1 MTISRQ
7 NLSIIVVSY
16 MSDQVIHNCIDSIP
30 KDIQIIVVDNS
41 SSQKFKENIEKK
53 YDNVQCI
60 LSPRNLG
67 MGPGNNLGLKNT
79 KTDYAFIINPDVI
92 LEEATID
99 EIIYASKELKS
110 FAALAPILNDK
121 NYPNYQLYQKKNIL
135 NESKVPFRV
144 KSVDGF
150 ALVLNLKKL
159 NQLKNFKNFNYFDE
173 NFFLYLENDDLCKRI
188 NDNDE
193 FIYVVPTSKIKHLG
207 ASAVNKKYEYQIE
220 LSRNWHWI
228 WSKFY
233 FNKKHNGF
241 FIAFLDGLPTFLSA
255 VLKSIFY
262 YFLNNKKKDI
272 YYHRMLGYLSA
283 LLGKKSNFRP
293 KINDQ

>member
-1 MTISRQ
+1 
-7 NLSIIVVSY
+7 
-16 MSDQVIHNCIDSIP
+16 
-30 KDIQIIVVDNS
+30 
-41 SSQKFKENIEKK
+41 
-53 YDNVQCI
+53 
-60 LSPRNLG
+60 

-110 FAALAPILNDK
+110 FAALAPILNDE

-207 ASAVNKKYEYQIE
+207 ASAVDKKYEYQIE

-293 KINDQ
+293 KIND

>member
-7 NLSIIVVSY
+7 NLSIVVVSY

-30 KDIQIIVVDNS
+30 SDIQIIVVDNS

-67 MGPGNNLGLKNT
+67 MGPGNNLGLKYT
-79 KTDYAFIINPDVI
+79 KTDFAFIINPDVI
-92 LEEATID
+92 LEETTID

-110 FAALAPILNDK
+110 FAVLAPILNDE
-121 NYPNYQLYQKKNIL
+121 NYPNYQLYQKKDIL
-135 NESKVPFRV
+135 SESKVPFRV

-173 NFFLYLENDDLCKRI
+173 NFFLSLFK
-188 NDNDE
+188 
-193 FIYVVPTSKIKHLG
+193 
-207 ASAVNKKYEYQIE
+207 NKYNKY
-220 LSRNWHWI
+220 
-228 WSKFY
+228 
-233 FNKKHNGF
+233 
-241 FIAFLDGLPTFLSA
+241 
-255 VLKSIFY
+255 
-262 YFLNNKKKDI
+262 LNNADKKIGVPLKNA
-272 YYHRMLGYLSA
+272 YM
-283 LLGKKSNFRP
+283 KP
-293 KINDQ
+293 